1 MKVRSARDA
10 HVDGLAPGA
19 SGEGSSPSRGVGGC
33 VSRSSVAESSPV
45 PLRVAGL
52 RPSSGAGGASTA
64 PRDLLF
70 EDDRWDAWWR
80 FYGLV
85 CRVDGGVVGS

>member
-1 MKVRSARDA
+1 MVRSARDA

-19 SGEGSSPSRGVGGC
+19 SGEGSSPFRGVGGC

-64 PRDLLF
+64 PRDLL
-70 EDDRWDAWWR
+70 DDDHRWSWWWGR
-80 FYGLV
+80 FWELR
-85 CRVDGGVVGS
+85 RVAAC